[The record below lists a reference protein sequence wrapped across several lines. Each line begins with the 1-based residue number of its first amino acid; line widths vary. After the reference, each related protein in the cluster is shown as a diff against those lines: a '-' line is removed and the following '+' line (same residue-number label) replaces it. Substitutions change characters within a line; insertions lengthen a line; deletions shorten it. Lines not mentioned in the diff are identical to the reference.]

1 MSIDEERG
9 NKGLVI
15 ILIVLFL
22 VIIGLT
28 AGIVVL
34 RLNNGNDD
42 GTSSMTEAEYY
53 GEPVI
58 SEEQDKQI
66 KDYQETYDKVI
77 KEARERIVGDAVAEE
92 TILEVYSP
100 TIDGYLADGDYSDAQ
115 TFILLRH
122 EALVQYGYKKK
133 AMDLLIS
140 MDYSII
146 PEHIQN
152 RYYKRIV
159 ALATELGES
168 ETVSKYQAL
177 VDETAEAA
185 REAGEASKAFTEK
198 MMNETGPM
206 LKHKEGE

>member
-9 NKGLVI
+9 NTGLVI

-28 AGIVVL
+28 VGIVVL

-42 GTSSMTEAEYY
+42 GASSVTEAEYY

-168 ETVSKYQAL
+168 ETASKYQVL

-185 REAGEASKAFTEK
+185 KEAGEASRRLQKK
-198 MMNETGPM
+198 
-206 LKHKEGE
+206 